1 MSEQAARN
9 WFNGEETNE
18 LSIAQLCTDIK
29 EYVDDKGK
37 DFRLLFMVD
46 EVGQYI
52 GDDGD
57 LMINL
62 QSIVEEIG
70 TQCRGKVWVMVT
82 SQEAIDSVVKISGDD
97 FSKIQGL
104 L

>member
-1 MSEQAARN
+1 MCIR
-9 WFNGEETNE
+9 
-18 LSIAQLCTDIK
+18 DR
-29 EYVDDKGK
+29 EYVDGKGK

-62 QSIVEEIG
+62 QSLVEEIG
-70 TQCRGKVWVMVT
+70 IRCHGKVWVMVT
-82 SQEAIDSVVKISGDD
+82 SQEAIDSVVPVSYTHLDVYKRQRHD
-97 FSKIQGL
+97 GL
-104 L
+104 AVLQEGKC